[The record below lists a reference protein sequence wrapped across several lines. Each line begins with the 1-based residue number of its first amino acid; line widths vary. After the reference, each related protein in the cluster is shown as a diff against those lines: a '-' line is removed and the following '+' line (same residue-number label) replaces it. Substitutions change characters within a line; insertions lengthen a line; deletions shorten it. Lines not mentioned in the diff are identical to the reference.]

1 MDAEFWE
8 FLEKLAA
15 SKSMRIDRP
24 QGSSHPRYPEVI
36 YPFDY
41 GYLEDIESIDG
52 AGIDLWS
59 GSKMNRYID
68 GILVTIDLQKT
79 DIEIKLLI
87 GCSEEELGEIR
98 NLQNSGEMRSIFV
111 KRGET

>member
-1 MDAEFWE
+1 MEAEFWE
-8 FLEKLAA
+8 FLDKLVA
-15 SKSMRIDRP
+15 SKSMIIDRP

-41 GYLEDIESIDG
+41 GYLADTKSIDG
-52 AGIDLWS
+52 TGIDLWS
-59 GSKMNRYID
+59 GSKEKRNID

-87 GCSEEELGEIR
+87 GCSEDELDEICKF
-98 NLQNSGEMRSIFV
+98 QNSGEMRSIFI
-111 KRGET
+111 KRGEI